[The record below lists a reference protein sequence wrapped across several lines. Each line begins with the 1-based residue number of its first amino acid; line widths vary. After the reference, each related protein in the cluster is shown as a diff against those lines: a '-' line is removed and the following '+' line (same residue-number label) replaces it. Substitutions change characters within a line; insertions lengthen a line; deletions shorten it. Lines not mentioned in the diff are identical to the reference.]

1 VHRRFARYFAASLA
15 LFRLR
20 QQTLYRIVLSRRP
33 EPKRWVA
40 PPTPGGPPPV
50 GDADPAGAS
59 PPAVRAHYDLSND
72 FYASWLG
79 PSMSYSSG
87 LWSAGATDDDAAQAD
102 KVAFFAERL
111 GVAGARLL
119 DVGCGWAAQLRPM
132 VERHGAREG
141 VGLTLSAAQAEWV
154 TARPVERTEVRLE
167 GWAEHDPLASY
178 DAVMSFGA
186 FEHFARDGTTGD
198 ARVRA
203 YRTFFARCFGWLPE
217 GGRLGLETIA
227 HDDAPD
233 TDAPLGRGPLGDFVL
248 GLYPES
254 LSPHLCELVLG
265 FEPYFLVRELR
276 ADGSDFGRT
285 IRAWLSALLAHRGE
299 AEAAVGAETFRRF
312 KTYLAASEVQFRL
325 RAITNYRLVLERRP
339 SVRR

>member
-1 VHRRFARYFAASLA
+1 
-15 LFRLR
+15 
-20 QQTLYRIVLSRRP
+20 
-33 EPKRWVA
+33 
-40 PPTPGGPPPV
+40 
-50 GDADPAGAS
+50 
-59 PPAVRAHYDLSND
+59 VRAHYDLSND
-72 FYASWLG
+72 FYACWLG

-87 LWSAGATDDDAAQAD
+87 LWSAGATDDAAAQAD
-102 KVAFFAERL
+102 KVGFFADRL
-111 GVAGARLL
+111 GVAGARVL

-132 VERHGAREG
+132 VERHGLREG

-154 TARPVERTEVRLE
+154 AAWPVERTEVRLE
-167 GWAEHDPLASY
+167 GWGEHDRSASY

-203 YRTFFARCFGWLPE
+203 YRAFFARCFGWLPD

-254 LSPHLCELVLG
+254 LSPHLCELVLA

-276 ADGSDFGRT
+276 ADGADFGRT
-285 IRAWLSALLAHRGE
+285 VRAWLTALVARRSE
-299 AEAAVGAETFRRF
+299 AEALVGAETYRRF

-325 RAITNYRLVLERRP
+325 RTITNYRLVLERRP